1 VSDHPEPLLRLIA
14 ATYDAA
20 LDSALWPSVLEKAVG
35 FVGGTAS
42 ALFLKDVT
50 RHSQD
55 DVFTWGY
62 DDAFIKS
69 YKETYIHLDP
79 FSIGQFLFGVD
90 EVISLDDL
98 MPHAEFRQTR
108 FFKEWVQ
115 PQNWIDAIG
124 ATLEKSNSA
133 YSAVSVIRHVRD
145 GIADPES
152 RERMRMIVPHLR
164 RSVTISRIMDAKER
178 HGAALAETLDGLSAA
193 VFLLD
198 PVGRIMHANAHA
210 LTMIAEAAIVR
221 SAAGK
226 LMVVNLSADRALHD
240 ILLSAAKG
248 DPAIGGKGIALPFTV
263 QDSERYIADVLPL
276 TTGARRSAGSLYSAV
291 AAVFLRKASLDLP
304 HPLEALART
313 FKLTRAEVAVL
324 MGIVNVGRASDV
336 AEVLGISEATVRVHL
351 KKIFDKTGV
360 GRQVDLVKLVANF
373 AGPLAH

>member
-1 VSDHPEPLLRLIA
+1 VSDHTEPLLRLIA

-20 LDSALWPSVLEKAVG
+20 LDPTLWPSVLEKAAG

-42 ALFLKDVT
+42 ALFLKNVA
-50 RHSQD
+50 RRSQD

-62 DDAFIKS
+62 DPAFMKS
-69 YKETYIHLDP
+69 YNETYIHLDP

-90 EVISLDDL
+90 DVISLDDL

-145 GIADPES
+145 GIADQES

-164 RSVTISRIMDAKER
+164 RSVTISRIMDTKER
-178 HGAALAETLDGLSAA
+178 QGAALAETLDGLSAA

-198 PVGRIMHANAHA
+198 PAGRIMHANAQA

-226 LMVVNLSADRALHD
+226 LMVVNLAADRALHD
-240 ILLSAAKG
+240 ILVSAAQG
-248 DPAIGGKGIALPFTV
+248 DSVIGGKGIAVPFTV
-263 QDSERYIADVLPL
+263 GDSERYVADVLPL
-276 TTGARRSAGSLYSAV
+276 TTGARRTAGSLHSAV

-304 HPLEALART
+304 HPLEALAST

-324 MGIVNVGRASDV
+324 MGIVNVGRASEV
-336 AEVLGISEATVRVHL
+336 AETLGISEATVRVHL

-360 GRQVDLVKLVANF
+360 SRQVDLVKLVANF